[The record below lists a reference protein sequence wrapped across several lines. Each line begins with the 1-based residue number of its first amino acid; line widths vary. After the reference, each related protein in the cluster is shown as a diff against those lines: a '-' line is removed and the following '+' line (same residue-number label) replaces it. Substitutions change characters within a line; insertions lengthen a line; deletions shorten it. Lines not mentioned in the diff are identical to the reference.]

1 MQQFEA
7 PMSEL
12 GQERRIGAARNISAL
27 PPRADVGADIVEP
40 SVSAR
45 LGHWPDYS
53 ITSSARTRID
63 GGTVRPSALA
73 VLAFTAI
80 SNFTGT

>member
-1 MQQFEA
+1 MGF
-7 PMSEL
+7 L
-12 GQERRIGAARNISAL
+12 TGQEADWL
-27 PPRADVGADIVEP
+27 PRATGILRDELLNIEIR
-40 SVSAR
+40 VS
-45 LGHWPDYS
+45 S
-53 ITSSARTRID
+53 D